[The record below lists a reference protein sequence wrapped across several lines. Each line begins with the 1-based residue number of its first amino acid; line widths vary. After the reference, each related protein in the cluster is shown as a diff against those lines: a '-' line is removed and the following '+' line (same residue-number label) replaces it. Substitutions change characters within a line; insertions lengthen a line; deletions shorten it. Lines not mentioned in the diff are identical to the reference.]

1 MLSVSSVVFGVNF
14 LILSPPL
21 WVDHRVQACRT
32 SALLFE
38 LMGVFKLKSLLR
50 AVLFN
55 AARSVLR
62 AFSSP
67 VRWRFPSNSLR
78 ILELSIPFLT
88 IDNRFAVL
96 VDRWFFDLRVF
107 LHMGHI
113 LVDSNLLLVG

>member
-1 MLSVSSVVFGVNF
+1 MLSVSSVVLGVNF

-21 WVDHRVQACRT
+21 WVDHRVQASRT

-38 LMGVFKLKSLLR
+38 LMGVFKLESLLR

-78 ILELSIPFLT
+78 ILELSVPFLT
-88 IDNRFAVL
+88 IDNRFAML
-96 VDRWFFDLRVF
+96 VDRWFFDLGVF